1 MKSILKNLIKP
12 NALSKA
18 LIITGLIFYNPVSS
32 QLDRSVMPESGPAP
46 EIFFGKPNTFK
57 LDNGLTVMVV
67 ENSKLPRASASLSF
81 DLSLIHI

>member
-1 MKSILKNLIKP
+1 MKNIFKSLINP
-12 NALSKA
+12 IALSNALM
-18 LIITGLIFYNPVSS
+18 ITGLIFYNPVSS

-67 ENSKLPRASASLSF
+67 EDSKLCLLYTSPSPR
-81 DLSLIHI
+81 DDR

>member
-57 LDNGLTVMVV
+57 LDNGLTAV
-67 ENSKLPRASASLSF
+67 SYTHLRA
-81 DLSLIHI
+81 HET

>member
-18 LIITGLIFYNPVSS
+18 LIIIGLIFYNPVSS

-46 EIFFGKPNTFK
+46 EIFFGKPNTC
-57 LDNGLTVMVV
+57 LLYT
-67 ENSKLPRASASLSF
+67 SPSPRDKRQSRMPSSA
-81 DLSLIHI
+81 